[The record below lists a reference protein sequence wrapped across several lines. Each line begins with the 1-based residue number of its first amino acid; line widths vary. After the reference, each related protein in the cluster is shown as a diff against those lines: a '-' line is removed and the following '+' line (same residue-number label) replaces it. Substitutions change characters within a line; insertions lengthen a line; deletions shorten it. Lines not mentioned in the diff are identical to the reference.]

1 MNCQGYIQDLA
12 RGKLQKGL
20 EKVREA
26 NPFAGILGRV
36 CSRPCEVVCSRTQVD
51 GQPVAIRDLK
61 RFLGDPGMPL
71 EPVAVPEL
79 PMKVAIVGAGPAGI
93 TAAFYLRSWGFQV
106 ALYDKE
112 PFAGGLL
119 RWAIPEFRLPQEVTE
134 ADLAILPA
142 MGVQFIPNRHLGNDL
157 SLEILE
163 EEFDAVLLAIGS
175 HGQARLQVPGEEGRD
190 VWPVLDFMK
199 RVRQKRP
206 PEMGRRVI
214 VVGGGNAA
222 VDAAQTALRLGAEKV
237 HLVSLEKR
245 EEMPAFAWSISEA
258 EEEGVRIQNG
268 WGPQKFRLE
277 GKRLTGVSF
286 KKCSSAMDSRGNF
299 CPAYDEKTT
308 MELPADTAILAIGQK
323 PDLGLLGLS
332 PDGTGGILCDPLTL
346 QTPKPKVFA
355 AGDCISG
362 PRTIVEAMAQ
372 GRKAAQSIQRL
383 LKGEDLYY
391 GRGNGSPHEL
401 QFKIDLSRAKP
412 GGRVKMPSLP
422 LSQRKNFQEVAR
434 GYSAQEA
441 LAEAERCLNCGI
453 PFGLRTCWFC
463 LPCEIECPE
472 EALYVEIP
480 YLLR

>member
-1 MNCQGYIQDLA
+1 
-12 RGKLQKGL
+12 
-20 EKVREA
+20 
-26 NPFAGILGRV
+26 
-36 CSRPCEVVCSRTQVD
+36 
-51 GQPVAIRDLK
+51 
-61 RFLGDPGMPL
+61 
-71 EPVAVPEL
+71 
-79 PMKVAIVGAGPAGI
+79 
-93 TAAFYLRSWGFQV
+93 
-106 ALYDKE
+106 
-112 PFAGGLL
+112 
-119 RWAIPEFRLPQEVTE
+119 
-134 ADLAILPA
+134 
-142 MGVQFIPNRHLGNDL
+142 
-157 SLEILE
+157 
-163 EEFDAVLLAIGS
+163 
-175 HGQARLQVPGEEGRD
+175 
-190 VWPVLDFMK
+190 
-199 RVRQKRP
+199 
-206 PEMGRRVI
+206 
-214 VVGGGNAA
+214 
-222 VDAAQTALRLGAEKV
+222 
-237 HLVSLEKR
+237 
-245 EEMPAFAWSISEA
+245 
-258 EEEGVRIQNG
+258 
-268 WGPQKFRLE
+268 
-277 GKRLTGVSF
+277 
-286 KKCSSAMDSRGNF
+286 
-299 CPAYDEKTT
+299 
-308 MELPADTAILAIGQK
+308 LPADTAILAIGQK